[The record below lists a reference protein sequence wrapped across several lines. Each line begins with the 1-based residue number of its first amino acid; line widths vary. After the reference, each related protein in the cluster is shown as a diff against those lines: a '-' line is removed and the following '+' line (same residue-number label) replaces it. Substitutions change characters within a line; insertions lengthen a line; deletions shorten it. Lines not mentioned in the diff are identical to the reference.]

1 MRIPEFRQIVR
12 EDFPGVSWIDKLIR
26 PINLALGQIVAGL
39 RNGLTL
45 AENMNAEVRTV
56 DLSGTSFPFKFTTAV
71 RGKVVGLWVGKS
83 SELVGRDEIPSPAGW
98 VSWEQN
104 GQSVTLKSADW
115 FEAGKTYRL
124 TLILVG
130 G

>member
-1 MRIPEFRQIVR
+1 MKPPDYRQIVR

-26 PINLALGQIVAGL
+26 PINVALGQIVSGL
-39 RNGLTL
+39 RNGLSF
-45 AENMNAEVRTV
+45 AENLNAEVRTV
-56 DLSGTSFPFKFTTAV
+56 DLTGTSFPFKFTTSV
-71 RGKVVGLWVGKS
+71 KGKVVGLWVGRS
-83 SELVGRDEIPSPAGW
+83 SELIGRDEIAAPAGW

-104 GQSVTLKSADW
+104 GTSVTLKSADW

-124 TLILVG
+124 TLFLVG